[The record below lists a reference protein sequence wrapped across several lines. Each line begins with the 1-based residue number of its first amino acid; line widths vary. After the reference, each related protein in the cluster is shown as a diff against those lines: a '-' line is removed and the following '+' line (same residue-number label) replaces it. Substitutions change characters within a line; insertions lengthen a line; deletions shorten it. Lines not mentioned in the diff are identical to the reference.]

1 MSSKRETEHS
11 LKHTKR
17 RLISFSD
24 LWLKNDKFKEWLR
37 KEDEFTAKCLYCKSN
52 FTVKY
57 EGLAALRRHCDGK
70 EHINNTNTTL
80 KNNTLTNFF
89 VHKHSSEEKRVIA
102 AEVSF
107 VYHSIRHHHSYLS
120 MECGM
125 KLSHKLFPDSSLC
138 KKVHCARTKAEAIAK
153 NVLSPLSIENHLKS
167 IQNKKFS
174 VSIDASNKGNIKLFP
189 LALQYFSIN
198 YGIENFVLDF
208 YEDFNESSAAIYDN
222 IIRIL
227 KLNDLKIE
235 NISGFCAD
243 NASVNYGIHK
253 SVFQNLKNENDL
265 ILKANCNCHVIHNA
279 AKFGLLK
286 LSLDIENL
294 VIKVYNHFST
304 SAIKSNA
311 LKSCFEYTE
320 NEYKTILRHV
330 PTRWL
335 SLFKAIDR
343 LIVDLEGIKSYFLGV
358 GEENCPQ
365 IITEFIWGQC
375 ENASEITFF
384 ELLLHFAHQYMKLF
398 HECIL
403 KLEMKSTNSTHLY
416 NIMNDLRTKLK
427 NRFNHQF
434 YGSKVIEMLRKVTHF
449 EKKKFENEAL
459 NAYRRCLNY
468 LEKWF
473 DFDNSLF
480 KMFTELDLENSID
493 YKNILIIVSALNIAV
508 DRDAL
513 FDECLILNELLV
525 KMTSEDKNL
534 QNDKLWSKILKS
546 NSFINISKVV
556 ETVLSIPIGNDF
568 VERIFSLMEKI
579 WSKERSLMK
588 VDSVKAEICI
598 NLNYSMSCNEFVD
611 YVSNNDDL
619 LNAAKSDRKYTF
631 KYK

>member
-57 EGLAALRRHCDGK
+57 EGLAALRRHSDGK
-70 EHINNTNTTL
+70 EHINNKNTTL
-80 KNNTLTNFF
+80 KNSTLTNFF

-189 LALQYFSIN
+189 LALQYFSID

-227 KLNDLKIE
+227 RLNDLKIE

-253 SVFQNLKNENDL
+253 SVFQNLKYENDL

-279 AKFGLLK
+279 AKFGLFK

-294 VIKVYNHFST
+294 VIKIYNHFST
-304 SAIKSNA
+304 SAVKSNA

-335 SLFKAIDR
+335 SLFKAVDR
-343 LIVDLEGIKSYFLGV
+343 LIVNLEGVKSYFLGV

-384 ELLLHFAHQYMKLF
+384 ELLLHFTHQYMKLF

-403 KLEMKSTNSTHLY
+403 KLEMKSTNATHLY
-416 NIMNDLRTKLK
+416 NIMNDLRIKLK
-427 NRFNHQF
+427 NRLNHQF
-434 YGSKVIEMLRKVTHF
+434 YGSKVIEMLKKVTHI
-449 EKKKFENEAL
+449 EKKKFEKEAL
-459 NAYRRCLNY
+459 NAYRRCLDY

-473 DFDNSLF
+473 DFDSSLF
-480 KMFTELDLENSID
+480 KLFTELDLENTID
-493 YKNILIIVSALNIAV
+493 YKNILIIVSTLNIAV

-525 KMTSEDKNL
+525 KMTTEDKNL
-534 QNDKLWSKILKS
+534 QNDKL
-546 NSFINISKVV
+546 
-556 ETVLSIPIGNDF
+556 
-568 VERIFSLMEKI
+568 
-579 WSKERSLMK
+579 
-588 VDSVKAEICI
+588 
-598 NLNYSMSCNEFVD
+598 
-611 YVSNNDDL
+611 
-619 LNAAKSDRKYTF
+619 
-631 KYK
+631 